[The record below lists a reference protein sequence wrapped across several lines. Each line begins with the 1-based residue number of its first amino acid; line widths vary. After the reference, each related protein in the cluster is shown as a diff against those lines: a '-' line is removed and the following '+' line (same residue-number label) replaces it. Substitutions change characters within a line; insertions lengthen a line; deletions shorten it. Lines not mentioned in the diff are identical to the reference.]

1 MWSTTAYQILTILR
15 PKSWFMSKT
24 IDWSR
29 TQAVWAAAPGVIAA
43 WAFGSAQHGL
53 VNPGSDIDIGVLF
66 TVKPSLDEQ
75 LDLAAHLQQALP
87 AAEVDLVVL
96 NEANPIL
103 CFEAISG
110 RLLFCRDAGRRAA
123 FASLTA
129 REYEDAMAFWQRGLA
144 YQNSAAGL

>member
-1 MWSTTAYQILTILR
+1 
-15 PKSWFMSKT
+15 MSKT

-29 TQAVWAAAPGVIAA
+29 TETVWATAPGVIAA
-43 WAFGSAQHGL
+43 WVFGSAQRGL

-66 TVKPSLDEQ
+66 AAKPSLDEQ
-75 LDLAAHLQQALP
+75 LDLATHLQQALP
-87 AAEVDLVVL
+87 VAEVDLVVL

-129 REYEDAMAFWQRGLA
+129 HEYQDAMAFWQRGLA
-144 YQNSAAGL
+144 YRNSAAGL